1 MSAVELESSLP
12 RSRSSRSSASPS
24 TRNATSASVP
34 CSPWWWQA
42 ALPMPLALTQPH
54 GPGLCLAALCQ
65 VNLRII
71 LLTGS
76 ILFTEPRPPSCR
88 DLRAQDPLD
97 QHPQDLRCLLDRHPA
112 RRRDLRAAHR
122 VLRYDRGLTAQL
134 AKKVAEKRI
143 AKTFLITTI
152 KGIGC
157 NWMVCMAVFLCE
169 QAQDMAG
176 HQDFRNQQVHHEE
189 HVCT

>member
-1 MSAVELESSLP
+1 VKFAAKPLIKVFRQSFYAECYIGFSGMLSMVVAGGLADAASLNP
-12 RSRSSRSSASPS
+12 TVQAF
-24 TRNATSASVP
+24 VF
-34 CSPWWWQA
+34 A
-42 ALPMPLALTQPH
+42 ALF
-54 GPGLCLAALCQ
+54 Q

-88 DLRAQDPLD
+88 DLRAQNPLD
-97 QHPQDLRCLLDRHPA
+97 QHPQDLRCLLDGDPA